1 MLAVRLT
8 HPAPASHGVTLGCI
22 VHAGRYRSL
31 WLIAV
36 TMPGDLAET
45 RRRESHQTWE
55 ASS

>member
-8 HPAPASHGVTLGCI
+8 HPAPASHGLTLGCI
-22 VHAGRYRSL
+22 VHAGRYPPR
-31 WLIAV
+31 WLVAV

-45 RRRESHQTWE
+45 RRRDSHQTWE